1 MKIRRFDR
9 RTFVRKTL
17 AQGAIA
23 GRTQLD
29 LRIVKVDK
37 LPANAAGR
45 GNDTDAQAQAQASHA
60 PQDR

>member
-17 AQGAIA
+17 AQGAVA
-23 GRTQLD
+23 GHARVD
-29 LRIVKVDK
+29 LRVVPLDK

-45 GNDTDAQAQAQASHA
+45 ANVTDGQMQAQASHA

>member
-29 LRIVKVDK
+29 LRIVKLNK
-37 LPANAAGR
+37 LPANATGPAGD
-45 GNDTDAQAQAQASHA
+45 NDPQLQAQSSHP